1 VSGRG
6 ESSFD
11 RVRPRTP
18 TPPAGPAGPVG
29 PAGPRPIA
37 TPASRQADQQGR
49 RALFSVD
56 EPAPPAFGAVSIECG
71 TCHQV
76 TVLGLRQA
84 LKLAV
89 PSLYLPVIKGRHPVR
104 LHCPACGRWTW
115 TRVRVR
121 L

>member
-1 VSGRG
+1 MSPRG

-11 RVRPRTP
+11 RVRPRN
-18 TPPAGPAGPVG
+18 PAAGGTVPE
-29 PAGPRPIA
+29 PRHVA

-56 EPAPPAFGAVSIECG
+56 EPAPPAFGAISIECG
-71 TCHQV
+71 DCHQLS
-76 TVLGLRQA
+76 VLGVRQA
-84 LKLAV
+84 LRLAV
-89 PSLYLPVIKGRHPVR
+89 PSVYLPVVKGRHPVW
-104 LHCPACGRWTW
+104 LHCPACHRWTW